1 METIFYCTPA
11 DLLSLF
17 QEIERTI
24 PLTYAPPLWKPPP
37 DQSHRQPPPGPP
49 PLLSRSPRLLPSL
62 PRHAALRRLYPR

>member
-24 PLTYAPPLWKPPP
+24 PLTYAP
-37 DQSHRQPPPGPP
+37 RFGN
-49 PLLSRSPRLLPSL
+49 L
-62 PRHAALRRLYPR
+62 PRI

>member
-24 PLTYAPPLWKPPP
+24 PLTYTPRKSSAF
-37 DQSHRQPPPGPP
+37 
-49 PLLSRSPRLLPSL
+49 SPRRRIFSPSSAIWR
-62 PRHAALRRLYPR
+62 PTPP